1 MIWCLTMNNNPEL
14 PAPTLKREFTLWSAL
29 AFAFAFISPIVA
41 LYGIFGL
48 AISAAGPAFWWG
60 FPVVLAGQF
69 VVALIFAMLV
79 SRWPIEGSVYQWSA
93 RLIGRGYGWFAGWA
107 YMWTL
112 IIAMATVALGAAG
125 FLLGAL
131 GVESPS
137 ATALAWTAWGILIL
151 GTAVNLAGRQVLK
164 AFMFASIIAEV
175 VGSVGLGVWLLLFH
189 REHSV
194 DILFQGAEGGTVDP
208 GYFALGG
215 PFLLGMA
222 FIGFSFVGFESAGSI
237 AEEVKDPRRNL
248 PKAILIS
255 LLFIAAV
262 VMFSSL
268 AIILAIPD
276 MGKIA
281 TGNIGD
287 AISYVLVT
295 QLGPEVATPIQILFT
310 IGFIASFLALQTSSS
325 RIIWSF
331 ARDNALPASRLL
343 SRLTRGQRQPAS
355 ALLVTTL
362 LGTSF
367 ILMSTVA
374 VDLYTLMVNFTAGGF
389 YVAFFFP
396 LAGFL
401 IVLVRRR
408 WVPGPFTLGRA
419 TLPAALV
426 AVLWCLFEVLNIAW
440 PHPAYENPI
449 LNWSVWIGLAGIGLL
464 GIVVFSF
471 VRHRVPDVVGQEF
484 LDRPESVTNSDSES
498 GQQGVTKSKGVKA

>member
-1 MIWCLTMNNNPEL
+1 MNNTSKRPGS
-14 PAPTLKREFTLWSAL
+14 ALKREFTLWSSF

-60 FPVVLAGQF
+60 FPIVLAGQF
-69 VVALIFAMLV
+69 VVALVFSMLV

-112 IIAMATVALGAAG
+112 VIAMATVALGAAG

-131 GVESPS
+131 GIESPS
-137 ATALAWTAWGILIL
+137 ATVLAWTAFGILAF
-151 GTAVNLAGRQVLK
+151 GTTVNLAGRQVLK
-164 AFMFASIIAEV
+164 VFMVGSIIAEI
-175 VGSVGLGVWLLLFH
+175 VGSVGLGCWLLLFH
-189 REHSV
+189 REHSLDV
-194 DILFQGAEGGTVDP
+194 LFTGADSLTIDP
-208 GYFALGG
+208 GYFTLGG
-215 PFLLGMA
+215 PFLVGMA

-255 LLFIAAV
+255 LLFIAAL

-281 TGNIGD
+281 SGNIGD
-287 AISYVLVT
+287 TISYVLVT
-295 QLGPEVATPIQILFT
+295 QLGPEIAVPIQVLFT
-310 IGFIASFLALQTSSS
+310 VGFIASFLALQTSSS

-331 ARDNALPASRLL
+331 ARDGALPASRFL
-343 SRLTRGQRQPAS
+343 SRLTRGQRQPAG

-362 LGTSF
+362 LGAVF
-367 ILMSTVA
+367 LLMSTA
-374 VDLYTLMVNFTAGGF
+374 TTDLYTLMVNFTAGGF
-389 YVAFFFP
+389 YVAFLFP

-401 IVLVRRR
+401 ITRIRRR
-408 WVPGPFTLGRA
+408 WVPGPFTIGSA
-419 TLPAALV
+419 TLPIALV
-426 AVLWCLFEVLNIAW
+426 AVGWCLFEFLNIAW
-440 PHPAYENPI
+440 PRPVSENPV
-449 LNWSVWIGLAGIGLL
+449 LDWSVWIGVAGIGVI
-464 GIVVFSF
+464 GAAVYPF
-471 VRHRVPDVVGQEF
+471 VRHRVPVVVGQDF
-484 LDRPESVTNSDSES
+484 ADDSEDTHDS
-498 GQQGVTKSKGVKA
+498 EVMEPTTEDQLVSEGGRP